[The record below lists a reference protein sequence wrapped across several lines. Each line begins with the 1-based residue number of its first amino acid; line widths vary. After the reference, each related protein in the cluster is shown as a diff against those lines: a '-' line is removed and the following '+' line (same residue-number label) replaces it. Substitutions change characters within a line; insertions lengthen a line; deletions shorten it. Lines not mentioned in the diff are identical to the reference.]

1 MTNHHIKPLKSIRSA
16 IVLAGLITAGLAGNY
31 FKMPLYFG
39 VDFLFGSIAVMV
51 AVRLYGTVWGTI
63 TAAVAGGYTYFLWH
77 HPYLII
83 IFTLEALV
91 VGLLLRRKN
100 ENIILY
106 DGLYWIFIGMP
117 LSWLIHYYLLKMGG
131 TAVLLIVLKQGVN
144 GAFNALLAELIV
156 TYLPVRRWAGGITA
170 REPVSMLRT
179 VFNLLMA
186 FVMLTGIMF
195 IIKDSLWVKN
205 ELESDIRTEIFAESR
220 RIVDDLT

>member
-63 TAAVAGGYTYFLWH
+63 TAAVAGGYIYFLWH

-83 IFTLEALV
+83 IFTFEALV

-117 LSWLIHYYLLKMGG
+117 LSWLVHYYLLKMGG

-156 TYLPVRRWAGGITA
+156 TYLPVRR
-170 REPVSMLRT
+170 
-179 VFNLLMA
+179 
-186 FVMLTGIMF
+186 
-195 IIKDSLWVKN
+195 
-205 ELESDIRTEIFAESR
+205 
-220 RIVDDLT
+220 